1 MLLVKCEIIKFSISS
16 REMLLVKCEIMK
28 FFEQFQTEKG
38 SFCNDLLRIINDWKN
53 LIDGVELVGIVECPP
68 PVGRGR
74 VGINFAV
81 NLKRY
86 DINFCVI

>member
-1 MLLVKCEIIKFSISS
+1 MHPVVKCEIK
-16 REMLLVKCEIMK
+16 K

-38 SFCNDLLRIINDWKN
+38 SFSNDLLRIINDWKN
-53 LIDGVELVGIVECPP
+53 LIYGVELVGIVECPP

-81 NLKRY
+81 NLKGY
-86 DINFCVI
+86 YINLCVILK